1 MPRMAAHPLDP
12 LSPTEYQKTAAV
24 LRRDQDVS
32 NAWRF
37 SSIHQ
42 DNPLGLAMSTQNTI
56 IESESRSARD
66 LKWES
71 QRTWKVINPDKWNR
85 HGSNTAYKLVPGA
98 AIPSLMDPSSPIY
111 QRAPVLGH
119 SLWVTAYD
127 DSERWPAC
135 DYPTQSSHDTG
146 IIHESAHAM
155 RPNERLV
162 S

>member
-1 MPRMAAHPLDP
+1 MAAHPLDP

-37 SSIHQ
+37 ASINQ

-66 LKWES
+66 FKWES
-71 QRTWKVINPDKWNR
+71 QRTWKVINPDVEPPRQQNR
-85 HGSNTAYKLVPGA
+85 VQAGARA

-111 QRAPVLGH
+111 QRAPVIDH

-127 DSERWPAC
+127 DSERWPPG
-135 DYPTQSSHDTG
+135 DYPPLAPSLTRTWYVLGCSPAPVK
-146 IIHESAHAM
+146 I
-155 RPNERLV
+155 
-162 S
+162 